1 MDVGTITSLIGSIG
15 FPIVMCLMMFNYM
28 KDEEAKL
35 TEAINELKNV
45 ITILTER
52 IERIDKANDVQ

>member
-1 MDVGTITSLIGSIG
+1 MDISTITSLIGSIG

-35 TEAINELKNV
+35 TDAINELKNV

-52 IERIDKANDVQ
+52 IERIDKKDDVQ